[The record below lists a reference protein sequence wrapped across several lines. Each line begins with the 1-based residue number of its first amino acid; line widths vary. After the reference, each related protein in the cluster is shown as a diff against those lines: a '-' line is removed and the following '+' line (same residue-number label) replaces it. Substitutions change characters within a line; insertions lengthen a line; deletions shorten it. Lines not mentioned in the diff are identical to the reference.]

1 MVFSYELFMKG
12 NPLPILKGNNS
23 CKTIFFLELK
33 SKMCKWCI
41 EDTRYRK
48 QANENSNNNV
58 LV

>member
-12 NPLPILKGNNS
+12 NPLPTLKGNITLV
-23 CKTIFFLELK
+23 KRFFLELK
-33 SKMCKWCI
+33 SKICKWCI

-48 QANENSNNNV
+48 QANKNSNNNV